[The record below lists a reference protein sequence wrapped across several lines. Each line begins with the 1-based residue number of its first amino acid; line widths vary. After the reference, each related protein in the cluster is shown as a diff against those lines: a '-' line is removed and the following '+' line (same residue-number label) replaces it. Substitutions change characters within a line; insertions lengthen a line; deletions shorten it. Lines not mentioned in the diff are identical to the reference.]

1 MLPGKAFTPEDIV
14 RIAYKRIWYILVPAA
29 VFGAVTAIASQY
41 LPDRYRSDTL
51 ILVVPQQVPESYV
64 RPTVTTRIEDRLQSI
79 SQQILSRT
87 RLERIIQDLNLY
99 ATDRADG
106 AIMEDVVERMRRDI
120 DVQIVKG
127 DAFRVAYVAEEPRTA
142 MRVTERLASLFIE
155 ENLRDREVLAEGTN
169 QFLESQ
175 LDEARRRLVTHEQ
188 KLEEFRRANAGQLPS
203 QVQSN
208 LQVVQNTQMQIQ
220 SVLEALDRD
229 RERKLALERAIADAG
244 LPDGSRDATSS
255 LPAVADANGVA
266 GNTTSQKLEA
276 ARAFLRQLQTR
287 LKPEHPDVVRTQRI
301 IADLEKKLESEE
313 LAQPISPEGAQ
324 ATRDPV
330 NQAKAN
336 RLKELQAQLEDVNG
350 QITAKQQEE
359 QRLRAVVASYQARVE
374 AAPTRE
380 TQLTEL
386 MRDYTTLQSV
396 YTNLLQKREE
406 SKVAAN
412 LERRQIGEQFKL
424 LDPARVPQRPFSP
437 NRIRIN
443 IMGLAAGFALGFAL
457 VALLEYRDATF
468 KADDDVV
475 LLLAVPVLATVPLMQ
490 TRREKRVA
498 LRWRLIRVATLSTVV
513 LAGAAVL
520 VWSFLA
526 NSRVGS

>member
-244 LPDGSRDATSS
+244 LPDGS
-255 LPAVADANGVA
+255 P
-266 GNTTSQKLEA
+266 
-276 ARAFLRQLQTR
+276 
-287 LKPEHPDVVRTQRI
+287 
-301 IADLEKKLESEE
+301 
-313 LAQPISPEGAQ
+313 
-324 ATRDPV
+324 
-330 NQAKAN
+330 
-336 RLKELQAQLEDVNG
+336 
-350 QITAKQQEE
+350 
-359 QRLRAVVASYQARVE
+359 
-374 AAPTRE
+374 
-380 TQLTEL
+380 
-386 MRDYTTLQSV
+386 
-396 YTNLLQKREE
+396 
-406 SKVAAN
+406 
-412 LERRQIGEQFKL
+412 
-424 LDPARVPQRPFSP
+424 
-437 NRIRIN
+437 
-443 IMGLAAGFALGFAL
+443 
-457 VALLEYRDATF
+457 
-468 KADDDVV
+468 
-475 LLLAVPVLATVPLMQ
+475 
-490 TRREKRVA
+490 
-498 LRWRLIRVATLSTVV
+498 
-513 LAGAAVL
+513 
-520 VWSFLA
+520 
-526 NSRVGS
+526 

>member
-1 MLPGKAFTPEDIV
+1 MPGCPMA
-14 RIAYKRIWYILVPAA
+14 VP
-29 VFGAVTAIASQY
+29 
-41 LPDRYRSDTL
+41 
-51 ILVVPQQVPESYV
+51 
-64 RPTVTTRIEDRLQSI
+64 
-79 SQQILSRT
+79 
-87 RLERIIQDLNLY
+87 
-99 ATDRADG
+99 
-106 AIMEDVVERMRRDI
+106 
-120 DVQIVKG
+120 
-127 DAFRVAYVAEEPRTA
+127 
-142 MRVTERLASLFIE
+142 
-155 ENLRDREVLAEGTN
+155 
-169 QFLESQ
+169 
-175 LDEARRRLVTHEQ
+175 
-188 KLEEFRRANAGQLPS
+188 
-203 QVQSN
+203 
-208 LQVVQNTQMQIQ
+208 
-220 SVLEALDRD
+220 
-229 RERKLALERAIADAG
+229 
-244 LPDGSRDATSS
+244 DATSS
-255 LPAVADANGVA
+255 LPAVADANGVV

-313 LAQPISPEGAQ
+313 LAQPISPEGAP

-359 QRLRAVVASYQARVE
+359 QRLRAVVAGYQARVE

-498 LRWRLIRVATLSTVV
+498 FRWRLIRVATLSTVV